1 MPATG
6 PFYRRHPDLL
16 TAAHIRSSVEYERQ
30 HMIPD
35 PIGLRDIK
43 ESATADVME
52 AIARRAAD
60 GRLPLRR
67 TAVRWP
73 KNFDPT
79 SYRAVTHLDRLD
91 QLAYRMQVGR
101 CAAAVEAKL
110 ASTVLAHRFTFTDG
124 AWASKG
130 VLAGW
135 RVRKDTLLPR
145 FRANSALWLATMDV
159 RLYYPSLNNDTIIGA
174 LNSLGVGT
182 AVVDDLVA
190 FLSELQRL
198 PGKVT
203 GVPIGPEASSV
214 IGTIGLVSIDRIAS
228 GTDHFRLADDL
239 WHVANTDTAATAW
252 TETIRMQLSVLGL
265 VDNPT
270 KLKILTGDDAIA
282 QITDIDLDYLTAGG
296 PASLAAGLAMLR
308 SGIDDQIL
316 GRIRFGLGAI
326 ARHSSRLGA
335 PILLANLSL
344 LDVEPHAVAAHF
356 RYAMPWLT
364 PGERG
369 TLIDHVLHAPGDH
382 AIAGRLRTA
391 HALATMS
398 LGGSQADDLMAGALL
413 LTERKHQPLRHHMIL
428 AACRG
433 ATPDRR
439 IRAATDLAEAT
450 DDLDL
455 RRTVADLNRRASS
468 RREAKRAVAHLAR
481 LDQELALLTRPLLAT
496 L

>member
-1 MPATG
+1 M
-6 PFYRRHPDLL
+6 
-16 TAAHIRSSVEYERQ
+16 EYERQ
-30 HMIPD
+30 HVIPD

-52 AIARRAAD
+52 AIARRADD

-79 SYRAVTHLDRLD
+79 AFRVVTHLDRLD

-101 CAAAVEAKL
+101 CAATVEAKL
-110 ASTVLAHRFTFTDG
+110 AGTVLAHRFTFTGG

-135 RVRKDTLLPR
+135 RVRKDSLLPR
-145 FRANSALWLATMDV
+145 FEADPSLWLATMDV
-159 RLYYPSLNNDTIIGA
+159 RLYYPSLDNDAIVRA
-174 LNSLGVGT
+174 LNSFGVGT
-182 AVVDDLVA
+182 GIVDDVVG
-190 FLSELQRL
+190 FLSDLQVL

-214 IGTIGLVSIDRIAS
+214 LGTIGLVSIDRIAS
-228 GTDHFRLADDL
+228 GTDHLRLADDL
-239 WHVANTDTAATAW
+239 WHVASTDAVAIAW
-252 TETIRMQLSVLGL
+252 TEMIRAQLGLIGL

-282 QITDIDLDYLTAGG
+282 QITDIDLDYLTATG

-308 SGIDDQIL
+308 SGIDDQIP
-316 GRIRFGLGAI
+316 GRIRFGLAAI
-326 ARHSSRLGA
+326 TRHGSRLGA
-335 PILLANLSL
+335 PILLANLGL
-344 LDVEPHAVAAHF
+344 LDVEPHAVTAHF
-356 RYAMPWLT
+356 RYAMPWLS
-364 PGERG
+364 PGERDM
-369 TLIDHVLHAPGDH
+369 LIDHVLHASGDH

-391 HALATMS
+391 QALATTS
-398 LGGSQADDLMAGALL
+398 VNGSQADDLMAGALL
-413 LTERKHQPLRHHMIL
+413 MTGRKHQPLRHHMIL

-433 ATPDRR
+433 VAPDRR
-439 IRAATDLAEAT
+439 IRAATDLAEVT

-455 RRTVADLNRRASS
+455 RRTVVDLNRRVSS
-468 RREAKRAVAHLAR
+468 RREAKRAVTHLAR
-481 LDQELALLTRPLLAT
+481 LDQELALLARPLLAT

>member
-1 MPATG
+1 MAPSG
-6 PFYRRHPDLL
+6 NFYRRNPELL
-16 TAAHIRSSVEYERQ
+16 SAAHIRASVQYERQ
-30 HMIPD
+30 HVIPD

-52 AIARRAAD
+52 AIARRADD

-73 KNFDPT
+73 KNFDPAA
-79 SYRAVTHLDRLD
+79 YRAVTHLDRLD
-91 QLAYRMQVGR
+91 QLAFRMQVGR
-101 CAAAVEAKL
+101 CAATVETRL
-110 ASTVLAHRFTFTDG
+110 ASTVLAHRFTFAGG

-135 RVRKDTLLPR
+135 RIRKDTLLPR
-145 FRANSALWLATMDV
+145 FETDPSLWLATMDV
-159 RLYYPSLNNDTIIGA
+159 RLYYPSLDNDTIARA
-174 LNSLGVGT
+174 LNSFGVDTG
-182 AVVDDLVA
+182 VVEEVVG
-190 FLSELQRL
+190 FLSQIQGL

-214 IGTIGLVSIDRIAS
+214 LGTIGLVSIDRIAR
-228 GTDHFRLADDL
+228 GTDYVRLADDL
-239 WHVANTDTAATAW
+239 WCVASTDAAAIAW
-252 TETIRMQLSVLGL
+252 TDMIRSQLGVIGL

-282 QITDIDLDYLTAGG
+282 QITDIELDYLTATG
-296 PASLAAGLAMLR
+296 PASLAAGMAMLR

-326 ARHSSRLGA
+326 ARHRSRLGA
-335 PILLANLSL
+335 PILLANLNL
-344 LDVEPHAVAAHF
+344 LDVEPHAVTAHF

-391 HALATMS
+391 HALATTS
-398 LGGSQADDLMAGALL
+398 VNCSQADDLMAGALL
-413 LTERKHQPLRHHMIL
+413 MTERKHQPLRQHMIL

-481 LDQELALLTRPLLAT
+481 LDQELALLARPLLAT